1 MWFRY
6 ANPFGRA
13 ESVYSLVERACAL
26 LRSRVAF
33 LDRRRH
39 HVSVLVERRA

>member
-6 ANPFGRA
+6 ANRFGRA
-13 ESVYSLVERACAL
+13 ESIYSLVEHAL
-26 LRSRVAF
+26 AVLRCRVPF

>member
-6 ANPFGRA
+6 ANPFGRP
-13 ESVYSLVERACAL
+13 ESIYSLATRAIGF
-26 LRSRVAF
+26 LRGRVAL

-39 HVSVLVERRA
+39 RVSVLVERRA